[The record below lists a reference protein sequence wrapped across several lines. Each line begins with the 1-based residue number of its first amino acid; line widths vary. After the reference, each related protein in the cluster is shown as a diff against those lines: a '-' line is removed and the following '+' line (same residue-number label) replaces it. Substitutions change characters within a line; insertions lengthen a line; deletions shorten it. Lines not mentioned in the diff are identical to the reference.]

1 MLHTL
6 TNVASQ
12 TSLIRDIINFVENC
26 ENNFWLSLQYYS
38 KYSRYLCLIDAFLL
52 TSSIAKGM
60 DLHQTIGS
68 RGVPGTGTPTKSSNL
83 LTCSTSVDS
92 IIALISIA

>member
-6 TNVASQ
+6 TSVASQ
-12 TSLIRDIINFVENC
+12 TSFIRDIINFVENC

-38 KYSRYLCLIDAFLL
+38 KYSRYLCLIDAILL
-52 TSSIAKGM
+52 TSSIAK
-60 DLHQTIGS
+60 TIGS